1 MKDKDSKL
9 LWESYIQSEGFDDMN
24 PLAGIEDEPETGM
37 DTYSNKFRGPGAP
50 GVNLARGFLLQA
62 LELIEDDDVHLC
74 ADAGALD
81 TTIEA
86 LQLAINALQH
96 NIEDVPGNEI
106 HETRTAPKGK
116 HYTKQGALKSGDADA
131 DGDGGP
137 KFRSD
142 PTDKPGKGD

>member
-1 MKDKDSKL
+1 MKDTDNKL
-9 LWESYIQSEGFDDMN
+9 LWESYVTPVDEESDSHDYNQMN

-37 DTYSNKFRGPGAP
+37 ETYSNKFRGPGAP

-96 NIEDVPGNEI
+96 NIEDVPG
-106 HETRTAPKGK
+106 HEEP
-116 HYTKQGALKSGDADA
+116 GDAA
-131 DGDGGP
+131 L
-137 KFRSD
+137 
-142 PTDKPGKGD
+142 